1 MSWVEEPGGQGAPG
15 AGSDSSPAGA
25 GGPSGVGSPA
35 GGALFNGLPP
45 ERLSL
50 STAFEVAF
58 RVLAKP
64 TFIIPVLAAS
74 VAVNAFVEAFI
85 GPLFPRAL
93 SYGPLGE
100 PVIKDL
106 DTLVVAFGASFAIG
120 ILGSIAIALYGQI
133 WAAAASIGPFPTID
147 GTFELAAKR
156 WLGFI
161 GASIVSTVLAIAA
174 VAVFMAPAF
183 LLIRDNPALAVLL
196 MLLAF
201 VPYLWFYA
209 RISMIT
215 WLAADGVPVGAS
227 IRGSW
232 RITRGGVL
240 RILGWSIVVGLVV
253 ALLTFG
259 VGALL
264 QPLPLVAGGIAQ
276 GIQLAMGFGFGVTL
290 YRRTQA
296 AAAPPVPQPAAPPV
310 PEASVG

>member
-1 MSWVEEPGGQGAPG
+1 MGWVEEPGVDGAPG
-15 AGSDSSPAGA
+15 AGGSSSSPGEAAAGA
-25 GGPSGVGSPA
+25 GSPA

-64 TFIIPVLAAS
+64 TFIVPVLAAS

-120 ILGSIAIALYGQI
+120 IVGSIAIALYGQI
-133 WAAAASIGPFPTID
+133 WVAAASTGQFPTID

-161 GASIVSTVLAIAA
+161 GASFVSTFLALAA

-215 WLAADGVPVGAS
+215 WLAADGLPVGAS

-232 RITRGGVL
+232 QITRRGVL

-264 QPLPLVAGGIAQ
+264 RPVPLVAGGIAQ

-310 PEASVG
+310 P